1 MLKKII
7 CVGLCISVLFG
18 VNFNSR
24 TPVFHNYSDTFE
36 LYIGSASSNSKII
49 TVKKQDFPFVNDVK
63 GESVVLKKD
72 LSVSDIMSRFNAK
85 LLFTET
91 TAEGISFYA
100 YSKNIKYTQNVKGK
114 KINLHVFVANEYIKI
129 GSPLIYGSF

>member
-18 VNFNSR
+18 IWFNSK
-24 TPVFHNYSDTFE
+24 TPVFQNYSDTFE

-49 TVKKQDFPFVNDVK
+49 TVKKQDFPFVGNIR

-72 LSVSDIMSRFNAK
+72 ISVIDILSSFNAQ
-85 LLFTET
+85 LVFSES
-91 TAEGISFYA
+91 TAEGVSFYA
-100 YSKNIKYTQNVKGK
+100 YSKNIKYTQNINDK
-114 KINLHVFVANEYIKI
+114 KVNLHVFVANEYIKI